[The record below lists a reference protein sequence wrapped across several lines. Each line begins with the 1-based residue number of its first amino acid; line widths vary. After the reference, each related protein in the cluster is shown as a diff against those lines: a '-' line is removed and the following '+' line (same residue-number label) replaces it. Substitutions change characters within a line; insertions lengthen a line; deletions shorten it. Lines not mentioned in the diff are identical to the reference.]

1 MNSQKGNEAKCI
13 YKKYMYNIK
22 NYKNLNNLE

>member
-1 MNSQKGNEAKCI
+1 MKFNGYVLQI

-22 NYKNLNNLE
+22 SVLIYVQSLN

>member
-1 MNSQKGNEAKCI
+1 MKFNGYVLQI

-22 NYKNLNNLE
+22 SVLIYVYSLN